1 MNLTDYVRQIS
12 REDFGK
18 EFRHQAYWN
27 HRLKTTGGRFFPKD
41 GHLDFNPRYYEADL
55 VLFRKIV
62 RHELCHYHLYFEK
75 KGYRHKDR
83 DFKELLKAVDGVRY
97 APPLPAFDTVDYLYR
112 CQQCAQVY
120 PRKRRVNTAKY
131 RCGKCRGSLVSID
144 KRNQSLG

>member
-131 RCGKCRGSLVSID
+131 RCGKCRGLLVSID

>member
-1 MNLTDYVRQIS
+1 MNLTDYVRQVS

-18 EFRHQAYWN
+18 EFHHQAYWN
-27 HRLKTTGGRFFPKD
+27 NRLRTTGGRFFPKD
-41 GHLDFNPRYYEADL
+41 GHLDFNPRYYEAGQD
-55 VLFRKIV
+55 LFRKIV

-83 DFKELLKAVDGVRY
+83 DFKELLRKVDGVRY
-97 APPLPAFDTVDYLYR
+97 APPLPSSNTEFYLYR

-120 PRKRRVNTAKY
+120 PRKRRVDIAKY
-131 RCGKCRGSLVSID
+131 RCGKCRGSLKFVR